1 MGKIRT
7 RNQHQ
12 AEFVKCI
19 QKFGGKYQTW
29 EIYADFIS
37 MFACAISN
45 GIDRVHFKPREEM
58 YMQII
63 RKYTNEE
70 QAIFP
75 EMMGH
80 VINGMEENRDC
91 DFLGELYM
99 ALDLGS
105 HWKGQFF
112 TPYSLCKMTAQ
123 LQKNDIEQE
132 ITEQENKIKEERDSK
147 IRKLKE
153 LAERTYTLRRNFVKD
168 FTLNEKATS
177 KNLQNFIITALL
189 EDNDFDIEKFI
200 EMLDVEYDEDDLDEM
215 QGVREVYERSNKTLQ
230 NKMVIAGYVLYNDR
244 KTNDCYDYTGNH
256 RENESLQR
264 LYDGLITI
272 GYEMSDEELAMMDG
286 THELYTTEDE

>member
-1 MGKIRT
+1 
-7 RNQHQ
+7 
-12 AEFVKCI
+12 
-19 QKFGGKYQTW
+19 
-29 EIYADFIS
+29 
-37 MFACAISN
+37 
-45 GIDRVHFKPREEM
+45 
-58 YMQII
+58 
-63 RKYTNEE
+63 
-70 QAIFP
+70 
-75 EMMGH
+75 
-80 VINGMEENRDC
+80 
-91 DFLGELYM
+91 
-99 ALDLGS
+99 
-105 HWKGQFF
+105 
-112 TPYSLCKMTAQ
+112 MTAQ

>member
-1 MGKIRT
+1 MADEILEKIKS
-7 RNQHQ
+7 NN
-12 AEFVKCI
+12 K
-19 QKFGGKYQTW
+19 
-29 EIYADFIS
+29 EIKKIKVR
-37 MFACAISN
+37 M
-45 GIDRVHFKPREEM
+45 
-58 YMQII
+58 
-63 RKYTNEE
+63 
-70 QAIFP
+70 AIFKY
-75 EMMGH
+75 
-80 VINGMEENRDC
+80 
-91 DFLGELYM
+91 L
-99 ALDLGS
+99 
-105 HWKGQFF
+105 
-112 TPYSLCKMTAQ
+112 
-123 LQKNDIEQE
+123 E
-132 ITEQENKIKEERDSK
+132 ITTLISGGIYLLENIIKNSVYGLLNSIIVTTISSIPYGLMAYGARYLYKKNRVKRRSIERINKELNNSDDYSNDNEKAKEEIKEDVKKETVIKEENKIKEERDSK

>member
-63 RKYTNEE
+63 RKYTKEE